1 MAFPVPPHVNAAQ
14 EQVAAAL
21 QQAEGKPVDLEKAP
35 WSDIE
40 QAAIKVLG
48 GAFQVQRPEHQ
59 MLALGLAGAFAL
71 RLHLEHQAF
80 WFPNR
85 DAPEGAS
92 VGFPDALIMLSPFGA
107 VMDALGQGKLSKL
120 EELAG
125 EIRRSLASVRFSA
138 NPAAQPQGKI
148 APEDYQRLFD
158 PGFLQFTVL
167 DAAKGKST
175 FEAKPEALARDIRE
189 ALGRTQPPLP
199 AEARQQFEGQIVG
212 SLQRLEPGKPLSEQI
227 ERAPRV
233 VELMGHL
240 FATVG
245 GTGSAPEEFWQD
257 LVLPLLFIGAP
268 ASFPPLDDEEVGAF
282 NQGADPLALFVDV
295 VPYAQPAP
303 EEGLLGAFDVG
314 DLGLPHPAFAKVPA
328 VRLIKLNTAK
338 VKPLLEKFDADKTRD
353 ALKRF
358 TAYLEQ
364 KAGKPAQASPQGQE
378 MLNAALTLLTDLRR
392 SVVSTNGDLC
402 LRRLTEAEAASEQ
415 ALALVRKALS
425 APRIILT

>member
-14 EQVAAAL
+14 DQVAAAL

-35 WSDIE
+35 WGDIE
-40 QAAIKVLG
+40 KAAIKLLG
-48 GAFQVQRPEHQ
+48 GAFQVQKPEHQ
-59 MLALGLAGAFAL
+59 MLALGLAGALAL
-71 RLHLEHQAF
+71 RLNAEHQAF

-92 VGFPDALIMLSPFGA
+92 LGFPDALIMLSPFGA
-107 VMDALGQGKLSKL
+107 VMDALGQGQLSKL
-120 EELAG
+120 EELSG
-125 EIRRSLASVRFSA
+125 EIRRSLASVRFSPNA
-138 NPAAQPQGKI
+138 GAPQQGKL

-167 DAAKGKST
+167 DATKGKNT
-175 FEAKPEALARDIRE
+175 FEGKPEQLARDIRD
-189 ALGRTQPPLP
+189 ALSRTQPPLP

-268 ASFPPLDDEEVGAF
+268 DSLPPVDEDELGAF
-282 NQGADPLALFVDV
+282 KQGADPLALFVDM
-295 VPYAQPAP
+295 VPYTQPAP

-314 DLGLPHPAFAKVPA
+314 DLGLPHPSFAKVPA
-328 VRLIKLNTAK
+328 VRLIRLNASKL
-338 VKPLLEKFDADKTRD
+338 KPLLERFDADKTRA
-353 ALKRF
+353 ALQRF

-364 KAGKPAQASPQGQE
+364 KAGTKAQASPQGGE

-392 SVVSTNGDLC
+392 SVVGSTGDLC